1 MGKQP
6 LVLDEWVDRLFSRPL
21 ARLIVAVARR
31 TPITPNG
38 LTMISGGCGVFAGAC
53 LALGH
58 GVAAACGILLF
69 LIFDCSDGQLAR
81 LRGGG
86 GVYGRA
92 FDGVGDYVS
101 AVSIHLGLGIGLF
114 RSGLPWWH
122 AVGLTIGAGFALWW
136 ASFLLDRYKR
146 RYGQKR
152 DDLDEVRNE
161 IAASTGFKRFVLN
174 RFLTYAE
181 QLERDDVDIPDLDA
195 YREKTRGPM
204 LGWLLNGPTMHY
216 FVMAGFL
223 AFSLPVAYCWV
234 SIGSAGVTIATL
246 VWQRAKE
253 RDVVAD
259 HKSA

>member
-1 MGKQP
+1 MPDGNRPP
-6 LVLDEWVDRLFSRPL
+6 LVLDEWVDRFLSRPL
-21 ARLIVAVARR
+21 ARLIVAVARH

-38 LTMISGGCGVFAGAC
+38 LTLISGASGVFAGTC

-58 GVAAACGILLF
+58 GVAAACGILAF

-101 AVSIHLGLGIGLF
+101 AVSIHLGLGIGLA
-114 RSGLPWWH
+114 RAGHAWWW
-122 AVGLTIGAGFALWW
+122 AAALTIAAGFGLWW

-152 DDLDEVRNE
+152 DDLDAVRRE
-161 IAASTGFKRFVLN
+161 IAASTGFKRFVLQ

-181 QLERDDVDIPDLDA
+181 QLERDDVDIPDLSA
-195 YREKTRGPM
+195 YQARTRGPM
-204 LGWLLNGPTMHY
+204 LLFLLHGPTVHY
-216 FVMAGFL
+216 FVMAVLL
-223 AFSLPVAYCWV
+223 ALGRPVLYCWV
-234 SIGSAGVTIATL
+234 SIAGIAITLATL
-246 VWQRAKE
+246 FWQRARE
-253 RDVVAD
+253 RDVVG
-259 HKSA
+259 